1 MVLTPFS
8 QGKVFTLKWS
18 PDSPLTLAAAGSQA
32 KLQLWDVSTN
42 SGARQAF
49 GPRLRQ
55 VGKELAE
62 AKKNSVGVIGV
73 LDEEEESDE
82 DEV

>member
-1 MVLTPFS
+1 
-8 QGKVFTLKWS
+8 
-18 PDSPLTLAAAGSQA
+18 
-32 KLQLWDVSTN
+32 VSTN

-62 AKKNSVGVIGV
+62 AKKNSAGVIGIA
-73 LDEEEESDE
+73 DEEEESDE
-82 DEV
+82 EEV